1 MQEIEATLRQSAR
14 STKGLMEAARILSTL
29 KMANSQAQAQG
40 SAEHTSNADFA
51 EGIAQHAEQRVQDSS
66 ERHQQ
71 HSHTGTLN
79 HRQSTGTYT
88 SLSSCISLCC
98 CLPPHFQ
105 LLHPLGSY
113 TLFLVFFFMAPAVH
127 HAVVHVR

>member
-29 KMANSQAQAQG
+29 KMATSQAQAQG
-40 SAEHTSNADFA
+40 SAEHASNADFA

-71 HSHTGTLN
+71 HSQTGTVN
-79 HRQSTGTYT
+79 HRQSAGTYT
-88 SLSSCISLCC
+88 LPSSCISLCC
-98 CLPPHFQ
+98 CWPPHCQ
-105 LLHPLGSY
+105 LLHPLSGHSIFGIY
-113 TLFLVFFFMAPAVH
+113 GLQQGPC
-127 HAVVHVR
+127 